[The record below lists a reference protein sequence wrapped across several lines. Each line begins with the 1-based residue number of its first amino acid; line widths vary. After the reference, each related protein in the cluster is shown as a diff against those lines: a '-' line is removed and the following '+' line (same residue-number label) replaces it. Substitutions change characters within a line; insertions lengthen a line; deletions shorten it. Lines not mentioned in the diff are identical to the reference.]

1 MSVTKQD
8 LINEQAAHAKTK
20 AALSEALQ
28 RPTGQHLY
36 QAAARAEK
44 AEASLR
50 DATKRA
56 SDAVWQRNSEKAR
69 ADDLAK
75 DVASLIAEIASVKAN
90 AEKATARAEKAEASS
105 AQMAEKANGL
115 AKKLKSRPSQK
126 RVDEL
131 QAKVADLA
139 KARSQPK
146 EKTRYVTAPCKKDR
160 ARIAELEARVDVLTR
175 QINAAAVPK

>member
-28 RPTGQHLY
+28 RPTGQQLY

-56 SDAVWQRNSEKAR
+56 SDAMLQRDSEKAR

-75 DVASLIAEIASVKAN
+75 NVASLIAEIASIKSDADQ
-90 AEKATARAEKAEASS
+90 ATAKADKAEANR
-105 AQMAEKANGL
+105 AQMAEKANEL
-115 AKKLKSRPSQK
+115 AKKLKGRPSQK

-139 KARSQPK
+139 KARNQPK
-146 EKTRYVTAPCKKDR
+146 EKTRYVTAPCRQDR